1 MRTIVVL
8 LLLFLSGVA
17 LAQPEGDAQLKR
29 LEAALGAIRQEQ
41 QAVYQQ
47 FQMINTLTQQTQQQQ
62 NTPPGQTSPGQFPN
76 YDDMVREREQQQYRL
91 KDYSYEL
98 QRLYDRYRELGERS
112 AALIDQIEALAMS
125 GSASR
130 R

>member
-17 LAQPEGDAQLKR
+17 LAQPEADAQLKR
-29 LEAALGAIRQEQ
+29 LEAALAAVRQEQ

-47 FQMINTLTQQTQQQQ
+47 FQMINALTQQTQQQQ
-62 NTPPGQTSPGQFPN
+62 YTPPGQTSPGQFPN